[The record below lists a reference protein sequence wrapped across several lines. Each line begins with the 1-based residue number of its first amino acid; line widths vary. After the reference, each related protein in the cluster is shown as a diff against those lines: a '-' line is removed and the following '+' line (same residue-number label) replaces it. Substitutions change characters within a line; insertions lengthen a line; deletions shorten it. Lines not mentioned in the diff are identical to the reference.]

1 MVFHL
6 ELLKCMVLK
15 TRPDRPIKLSANHGS
30 SSVRSFR
37 PESGRTRIKPV
48 KPVVRSVNWTIL
60 SKPSGSFYFFFI
72 SPLSPSPP
80 GRTSTPRWKSLL
92 SPSPATGKALP
103 SCRLPPTEPPPHLP
117 LRTGSHPPPCKATH
131 PFPALET
138 PPPTWPAGTLFPFLL
153 VPLLPSSRFFF

>member
-1 MVFHL
+1 MVFYL

-15 TRPDRPIKLSANHGS
+15 TKPDRPIGLSANHGS
-30 SSVRSFR
+30 SPVRSFR

-48 KPVVRSVNWTIL
+48 KLVVQPANRINQTIP
-60 SKPSGSFYFFFI
+60 SKSSSSLYFFLFLHCRRL
-72 SPLSPSPP
+72 PLVGPP
-80 GRTSTPRWKSLL
+80 PR
-92 SPSPATGKALP
+92 AGKALP

-138 PPPTWPAGTLFPFLL
+138 PPLARPTGTLFPFLL